1 MKKLT
6 GVFAII
12 AAFALLLAGSSC
24 DRQEPEVLK
33 DATLELSVKATTTES
48 ITFEIT
54 SQDAV
59 KVYYSVT
66 EAGEAE
72 NYVSVDAENGAPMSF
87 TVDGL
92 VPETEY
98 TIKAYAENQEG
109 KKSETVEEKVTTTTA
124 ASLKIEILEKGSKE
138 VKFLL
143 KPVNAVSMKY
153 AVASGSSDVQTVE
166 LTEAVESGEE
176 TEITVDGL
184 TENTSYTVVAV
195 AVNAS
200 GEESERT
207 FATFKTEQ
215 EPVVEILGVEAE
227 YNQAKVSIKLT
238 NAAQYGYA
246 MVTKG
251 SSAPEEG
258 DFKIVEPETSET
270 YFMLT
275 GLEQLTEY
283 TIYVYGI
290 GGKGY
295 VGETVSKDFTT
306 AEYIKAPFE
315 IVASDISSTGASVD
329 VTFNSDDY
337 SGFYYVSGSESKV
350 DPEAW
355 DWAAKIEA
363 GYSRPNYQEYSSD
376 QHFRIETWDKS
387 YSFYPGTVYYAG
399 GVPIRKD
406 GTADIEAAVWQA
418 IQLKPVVFGESTLK
432 LNVNSVVISVGSWKF
447 NVTAEGENADCYYFF
462 NKSGDLTSNS
472 KEELEELALT
482 SSLAMQ
488 PIFTF
493 GKDTVRQNLQVGSVN
508 TFLFVARDKDGKLTE
523 VLPYK
528 VETKP
533 LDFEGEATCTVVQG
547 ELESKSITFD
557 CKLDEGTVRVNYSY
571 DIKYSSSYDESYI
584 LKALKVNPRT
594 YIESDQQVEFK
605 NLYSGYEYV
614 FGFCP
619 VDKDGLPGKVQF
631 FTVKVP

>member
-98 TIKAYAENQEG
+98 TIRAYAENQEG

-124 ASLKIEILEKGSKE
+124 ASLKIEILEKGSKD

-200 GEESERT
+200 GEESERA

-215 EPVVEILGVEAE
+215 EPVVEILSIDAE
-227 YNQAKVSIKLT
+227 YNQAKVSIRLT
-238 NAAQYGYA
+238 NAAKYGYA
-246 MVTKG
+246 LVTKG
-251 SSAPEEG
+251 SAAPEEG
-258 DFKIVEPETSET
+258 DYKVVEPETSET

-275 GLEQLTEY
+275 ELEQLTEY
-283 TIYVYGI
+283 TVYVYGVN
-290 GGKGY
+290 GKGY
-295 VGETVSKDFTT
+295 IGESVTKDFTT
-306 AEYIKAPFE
+306 AEYVKAPFE
-315 IVASDISSTGASVD
+315 IVTSDISSTGAAVD

-337 SGFYYVSGSESKV
+337 SGFYYVSGSDSNV
-350 DPEAW
+350 DPETW

-363 GYSRPNYQEYSSD
+363 GTSRPKYKQYSSD
-376 QHFRIETWDKS
+376 QHFRIETWDPS
-387 YSFYPGTVYYAG
+387 YSLKLEGVYNVG
-399 GVPIRKD
+399 GVPIKHD
-406 GTADIEAAVWQA
+406 GTADIEAAVWQT
-418 IQLKPVVFGESTLK
+418 IQLKPVVFGESSLK
-432 LNVNSVVISVGSWKF
+432 LNVNSVAISVSSWKF
-447 NVTAEGENADCYYFF
+447 NVTTDSEEADCFYYC
-462 NKSGDLTSNS
+462 NISGDLTSSS
-472 KEELEELALT
+472 KEELEEEISKRSLT
-482 SSLAMQ
+482 KQ
-488 PIFTF
+488 PIFKF
-493 GKDTVRQNLQVGSVN
+493 GTDTIQQYMQAESIY
-508 TFLFVARDKDGKLTE
+508 TFLFVARDKDGKLSE

-528 VETKP
+528 IETKP
-533 LDFEGEATCTVVQG
+533 LDFEGDATCTVLQG
-547 ELESKSITFD
+547 ELESKSIAFD
-557 CKLDEGTVRVNYSY
+557 CKLDEGTVKVVYAY
-571 DIKYSSSYDESYI
+571 TIKNSSYQESTI
-584 LKALKVNPRT
+584 LKSLKVNSRT
-594 YIESDQQVEFK
+594 FITSDQEVEFK

-619 VDKDGLPGKVQF
+619 VDEDGIPGKVQL